1 MLPQTNEPPL
11 LDNTASCDSVA
22 YVSPYPAA
30 TAKKNGKE
38 NGYGYIKARNSDT
51 F

>member
-1 MLPQTNEPPL
+1 MPNFVKK
-11 LDNTASCDSVA
+11 DTASCDSVA
-22 YVSPYPAA
+22 YVSPYPVAP
-30 TAKKNGKE
+30 AKKNGKE